1 MLVKVNDSALAFYV
15 GLDDFEDL
23 VLVHLALGVG
33 PGFGLLGY
41 FDVQRVDLVLLEK
54 HLERDLLAG
63 WVVVVLA
70 LGADAFDDGVEREVL
85 VLLHVLFLEALDAFH
100 DGAVGAVEHG
110 HRLRHQLGELP
121 YGLYVVALAD
131 LLALGEQLLAL
142 LLGLRLEVQHEAAVL
157 ALVLAQLELLGSR
170 REFVVQLGF
179 HHLSFHLRVLLRV
192 LPLRQAGHLLV
203 GVLAVGI
210 LRVHFFGLLQVWF
223 DLLLLL
229 GFGVVVL
236 LLDLDALL
244 QHLLFVIVN
253 QCLVQPKLN
262 DGFFLEQ
269 RQVEEL

>member
-1 MLVKVNDSALAFYV
+1 MDNPFFFLRFEFLGLLALFFEPILLFVLLLLLFNQALRNIFSVLLLLVLVKVNDSALAFYV

-110 HRLRHQLGELP
+110 HRLRHQLG
-121 YGLYVVALAD
+121 
-131 LLALGEQLLAL
+131 
-142 LLGLRLEVQHEAAVL
+142 
-157 ALVLAQLELLGSR
+157 
-170 REFVVQLGF
+170 
-179 HHLSFHLRVLLRV
+179 
-192 LPLRQAGHLLV
+192 
-203 GVLAVGI
+203 
-210 LRVHFFGLLQVWF
+210 
-223 DLLLLL
+223 
-229 GFGVVVL
+229 
-236 LLDLDALL
+236 
-244 QHLLFVIVN
+244 
-253 QCLVQPKLN
+253 
-262 DGFFLEQ
+262 
-269 RQVEEL
+269 